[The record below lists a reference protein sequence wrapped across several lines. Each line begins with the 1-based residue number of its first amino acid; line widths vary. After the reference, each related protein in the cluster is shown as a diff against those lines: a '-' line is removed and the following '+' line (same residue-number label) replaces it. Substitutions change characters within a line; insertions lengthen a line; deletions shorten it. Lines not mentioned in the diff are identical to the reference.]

1 MKLNAQFQFNQ
12 RNDPQE
18 WCAAISFACNN
29 HIRRNGF
36 TPYQYVIGKSPR
48 IPTSLVEVM
57 EGDDRRL
64 SANSAALFEDGPRRA
79 EQIRAAANRAF
90 FELDTDDA
98 VRRALVG
105 RVRPPRGPFLPGQLV
120 YYWRNSR
127 TKTSSKRMQV
137 SQGWRGPCIVLA
149 REGNSRLHLSY
160 RGVPVLVT
168 PEQTRHASRDEA
180 ELIAHEDLL
189 RELSGLQRG
198 SQRGFID
205 ERGNAPG
212 DPQNVEERHPENA
225 QEDIPMDQVNDES
238 EPQQDAPAEPLDH
251 LRSAENEDASHEDEQ
266 GHALPPPSREPDTT
280 QVDLRH
286 HHSVEPEPPVARPHV
301 EADID
306 ESMQR
311 PEERD
316 QDNMNRIGRVRPR
329 ESDTRETAPVR
340 RRLRRKTAPI
350 TTAYPIQQTEDDV
363 AIENR
368 ERDAFVA
375 GRTQPIKKGSR
386 ELRVIPPEWRDNFA
400 QSDFAEWKKWLSY
413 DAVERPKPEELVG
426 LDKND
431 VLTFRM
437 IRTDKNE

>member
-1 MKLNAQFQFNQ
+1 
-12 RNDPQE
+12 
-18 WCAAISFACNN
+18 
-29 HIRRNGF
+29 
-36 TPYQYVIGKSPR
+36 
-48 IPTSLVEVM
+48 M

-64 SANSAALFEDGPRRA
+64 SANSAALYEDGPRRA

-105 RVRPPRGPFLPGQLV
+105 RVRPPRGPFLPRQLV

-127 TKTSSKRMQV
+127 TKAFSKRMQV

-212 DPQNVEERHPENA
+212 DPLNAEERHPEHV
-225 QEDIPMDQVNDES
+225 QEDIHMDQVNDES
-238 EPQQDAPAEPLDH
+238 EPHQDAPAEPFDH
-251 LRSAENEDASHEDEQ
+251 LRPAENEDASHEDEQ
-266 GHALPPPSREPDTT
+266 THALPAPSREPDTT

-286 HHSVEPEPPVARPHV
+286 HHSVEPPVARPLV

-329 ESDTRETAPVR
+329 EPDTRETAPVR

-368 ERDAFVA
+368 KRDAFVA
-375 GRTQPIKKGSR
+375 RRTQPIKKGSR
-386 ELRVIPPEWRDNFA
+386 ELRVIPPEWRETTLHRVTLLNGRSGCRTTLWNDQNLR
-400 QSDFAEWKKWLSY
+400 SLLVWK
-413 DAVERPKPEELVG
+413 
-426 LDKND
+426 
-431 VLTFRM
+431 RM
-437 IRTDKNE
+437 MC

>member
-1 MKLNAQFQFNQ
+1 M
-12 RNDPQE
+12 
-18 WCAAISFACNN
+18 
-29 HIRRNGF
+29 
-36 TPYQYVIGKSPR
+36 
-48 IPTSLVEVM
+48 
-57 EGDDRRL
+57 
-64 SANSAALFEDGPRRA
+64 
-79 EQIRAAANRAF
+79 
-90 FELDTDDA
+90 
-98 VRRALVG
+98 
-105 RVRPPRGPFLPGQLV
+105 
-120 YYWRNSR
+120 
-127 TKTSSKRMQV
+127 
-137 SQGWRGPCIVLA
+137 LA

-160 RGVPVLVT
+160 RRVPVLVT

-212 DPQNVEERHPENA
+212 DSQNAEERHHEHA
-225 QEDIPMDQVNDES
+225 QEDIPMDQVNYES
-238 EPQQDAPAEPLDH
+238 GPQQDAPAEPLDH

-280 QVDLRH
+280 QVDFGH
-286 HHSVEPEPPVARPHV
+286 HHSVEPRPHV

-329 ESDTRETAPVR
+329 ESDTRETAPVG

-350 TTAYPIQQTEDDV
+350 TTAYPTQQTEDEV

-368 ERDAFVA
+368 KRDAFVA
-375 GRTQPIKKGSR
+375 RRTQPIKKGSR
-386 ELRVIPPEWRDNFA
+386 GVESDSTRMETILHRVTLLNGRSGCRTTLWNDQNLRSLLV
-400 QSDFAEWKKWLSY
+400 WK
-413 DAVERPKPEELVG
+413 
-426 LDKND
+426 
-431 VLTFRM
+431 RM
-437 IRTDKNE
+437 MC